1 MTENIYAKAVV
12 IGASAGAL
20 DALMKIFPALP
31 ADFPLPIVTVVHI
44 PPDRKSI
51 LPQLFKERSALTF
64 CEAEDK
70 EPLEPAHVYFA
81 APDYHLLTEASGELS
96 LSGDEP
102 VLFSRPSIDVLFES
116 AADAFGEGVIG
127 IILTGANEDG
137 ARGLRRIIDAGGKGL
152 VQHPSQAH
160 APAMPEAAIKM
171 CPEASVLSIEE
182 ITACLRNIATAR

>member
-1 MTENIYAKAVV
+1 MTENFSAKAVM

-20 DALMKIFPALP
+20 DALMKLFPALP

-44 PPDRKSI
+44 PPDRNSI
-51 LPQLFKERSALTF
+51 LPQLFKERSTLTF

-70 EPLEPAHVYFA
+70 EPLKPGHVYFA
-81 APDYHLLTEASGELS
+81 PPDYHLLVEINGELS
-96 LSGDEP
+96 LSSDEP

-116 AADAFGEGVIG
+116 AADAFAEGTLG

-152 VQHPSQAH
+152 VQHPSQAY
-160 APAMPEAAIKM
+160 ASAMPEAAIKM
-171 CPEASVLSIEE
+171 CPEASVLLIEE
-182 ITACLRNIATAR
+182 IAAYLHNIATAR